1 MLLSLILLLMDNFCD
16 GFLMTIALVLLSID
30 DDLDSVIFVDNDDDG
45 DVDE

>member
-30 DDLDSVIFVDNDDDG
+30 DLDSVIFVGNDDDG
-45 DVDE
+45 NVDE